1 MNNKLEL
8 CLINARNIFKI
19 YDHFDAFY
27 NPIYFFML
35 RMSYRHC
42 LFLLRISWR
51 LRPVAKRVELY
62 FFILLFS
69 FYDIPLSFGDSLYI
83 ESIASSGTPL
93 F

>member
-35 RMSYRHC
+35 RMSYKHC
-42 LFLLRISWR
+42 LFLLRIS
-51 LRPVAKRVELY
+51 
-62 FFILLFS
+62 
-69 FYDIPLSFGDSLYI
+69 
-83 ESIASSGTPL
+83 
-93 F
+93 